1 MSMSNKL
8 KLIKLSLKE
17 SADEAV
23 KKSQELLEYSDLS
36 ISMSSCNNAIN
47 EIYME
52 IGKKIYKMYKSK
64 EYNSE
69 KIIKCCEE
77 VKELEEEK
85 RKIRK
90 KMLKLKNKKECK
102 ICGALIDKKAQYCDK
117 CGNHQ

>member
-23 KKSQELLEYSDLS
+23 KKSQELIEYSDLS
-36 ISMSSCNNAIN
+36 LSIASCNNAIN

-52 IGKKIYKMYKSK
+52 IGKKVYKMHKSK
-64 EYNSE
+64 VYNSE
-69 KIIKCCEE
+69 KLIKHCEE
-77 VKELEEEK
+77 IKELEEEK
-85 RKIRK
+85 KKIRK

-102 ICGALIDKKAQYCDK
+102 ICGTLIDKKAQYCDK
-117 CGNHQ
+117 CGSHQ